1 MENPNVL
8 RSNSVG
14 NKYELIIVA
23 AREAR
28 RLNELSRQT
37 GLNLGA
43 KVTNV
48 ALEEALKGNV
58 LYRYGSPDD
67 QDEVKEEAP
76 AESSPERVP
85 RGDARDVRDHPIQAP
100 RAPRGPGRIL
110 LPPADPAIGALPRL
124 EGATDRN
131 RWYH

>member
-1 MENPNVL
+1 MDNQQNVL
-8 RSNSVG
+8 RSSNIP

-37 GLNLGA
+37 GLNLGG

-58 LYRYGSPDD
+58 LYRYADPT
-67 QDEVKEEAP
+67 EE
-76 AESSPERVP
+76 E
-85 RGDARDVRDHPIQAP
+85 IQAET
-100 RAPRGPGRIL
+100 
-110 LPPADPAIGALPRL
+110 PASTP
-124 EGATDRN
+124 EE
-131 RWYH
+131 

>member
-1 MENPNVL
+1 MKFQEVSVLENEKGVL
-8 RSNSVG
+8 RSSNIP

-23 AREAR
+23 SKEAR

-58 LYRYGSPDD
+58 LYRYRDDPDEEKID
-67 QDEVKEEAP
+67 VDESAEE
-76 AESSPERVP
+76 
-85 RGDARDVRDHPIQAP
+85 
-100 RAPRGPGRIL
+100 
-110 LPPADPAIGALPRL
+110 
-124 EGATDRN
+124 
-131 RWYH
+131 